1 MTIEE
6 GLKIAGYN
14 EVEIAHL
21 KSYHEGYRKGWEN
34 AMDTAKRITN
44 VEYSTEYQEGACKV
58 ENRPID
64 EGKTDKGLDIPE
76 ATDRTEIERLK
87 ADTDRVLKILSD
99 SLVRLQANVCQLEK
113 KVERLENA
121 NSDSCTINL

>member
-1 MTIEE
+1 MKMKPVNLDDITISFGDREV
-6 GLKIAGYN
+6 KPIAY
-14 EVEIAHL
+14 EVSAD
-21 KSYHEGYRKGWEN
+21 SYFN
-34 AMDTAKRITN
+34 TAKITFTVHLN
-44 VEYSTEYQEGACKV
+44 ELMQGTCKV

-64 EGKTDKGLDIPE
+64 EGKTDKGLDIRE

-121 NSDSCTINL
+121 NSDTGTDDI